1 MSESSKRDSK
11 FLSLSFIL
19 KCLSKASVIT
29 NRLPNRYFPKTD
41 LGAPVQ
47 FSANERR
54 KYSKKKRKSWNLWTS
69 LWIRTEKNPPTFRGD
84 QQSSFKNRFSLARL
98 QEWNLWLEMID
109 TDNKHPTLSRD
120 KCSLKEGFD
129 LSAHLGT
136 LRFWSFCGW
145 KRTRSHKLVSSALQ
159 MHFTVHLKSPVWTHL
174 KVKVHRIPFNTCLQD
189 YELFVACFRHGRSG
203 YRQSGRWH
211 KFAHP

>member
-1 MSESSKRDSK
+1 MSESSKRHSK
-11 FLSLSFIL
+11 FLSLIFIL

-54 KYSKKKRKSWNLWTS
+54 KYSKKRKSWNLWTS
-69 LWIRTEKNPPTFRGD
+69 SWIRTEKNPPTFRGD

-109 TDNKHPTLSRD
+109 IDNKHPTLWMD
-120 KCSLKEGFD
+120 KYSVKEGFD
-129 LSAHLGT
+129 LTWERTSAPWG
-136 LRFWSFCGW
+136 FE
-145 KRTRSHKLVSSALQ
+145 VS
-159 MHFTVHLKSPVWTHL
+159 
-174 KVKVHRIPFNTCLQD
+174 
-189 YELFVACFRHGRSG
+189 VATK
-203 YRQSGRWH
+203 YN
-211 KFAHP
+211 

>member
-1 MSESSKRDSK
+1 MSESSKRHSK
-11 FLSLSFIL
+11 LLLLIFIL

-54 KYSKKKRKSWNLWTS
+54 KYSKKTKSWNLWTS
-69 LWIRTEKNPPTFRGD
+69 SWIRTEKNPPTFRGD

-98 QEWNLWLEMID
+98 LACLLACLREWNLWLEMID
-109 TDNKHPTLSRD
+109 TDNKHPTLWLD
-120 KCSLKEGFD
+120 KYSLKEGFD

-136 LRFWSFCGW
+136 VRFWSFCG
-145 KRTRSHKLVSSALQ
+145 
-159 MHFTVHLKSPVWTHL
+159 
-174 KVKVHRIPFNTCLQD
+174 N
-189 YELFVACFRHGRSG
+189 
-203 YRQSGRWH
+203 
-211 KFAHP
+211 